1 MSRVASTNVFEA
13 LSKPKSKPSSK
24 DDEPG
29 PAPPPRK
36 GGLSTASSRLNV
48 GDWAD
53 SDDDG
58 GFHAAPSWAD
68 EVRVWG
74 GASGDVGAPNASG
87 VGRNGRGWS
96 WAAAGQLLLL
106 RRARPPERE
115 RERFFPSAA
124 RSVFLSRFPH
134 AQCPIPH
141 PTHTH

>member
-87 VGRNGRGWS
+87 VGRNGRGWPG
-96 WAAAGQLLLL
+96 AAAGQLLLL

-115 RERFFPSAA
+115 RVLFPSAA
-124 RSVFLSRFPH
+124 RSFFSLSFSSRS
-134 AQCPIPH
+134 QCPF
-141 PTHTH
+141 PTPHTH